1 LIENYLKNL
10 HCETRSVEAI
20 WQQTDVHK
28 RQYCFAAYAMTA
40 GMFFT
45 ELLRYF
51 TGKGDSLTREY
62 VQRLDAWRMQA
73 RPRYDVPLTQCRCVV
88 VDVETAGLDPR
99 RDALIA
105 IGAVALHDG
114 HIQLA
119 EHLEVVLRQVAVSTH
134 DNILVHGIGGTA
146 QRGGQAPPEALLGFL
161 EFVGKDPLIA
171 FHVMFDET
179 ALRRA
184 VRQHLGFTLRA
195 RWLDLAYLMPA
206 LFPEH
211 ARSAR
216 TLDDWLR
223 LFGIEVSQRHNAS
236 ADALATAQLLL
247 IALERAHR
255 HGHSDYRTRHKL
267 EKAQRYTRYQ
277 SAATG

>member
-1 LIENYLKNL
+1 MTT
-10 HCETRSVEAI
+10 ET
-20 WQQTDVHK
+20 
-28 RQYCFAAYAMTA
+28 
-40 GMFFT
+40 FFT
-45 ELLRYF
+45 RLLSYIA
-51 TGKGDSLTREY
+51 GKRVSLAHEY
-62 VQRLDAWRMQA
+62 AQRLDTWRAQS
-73 RPRYDVPLTQCRCVV
+73 RPHDDIPLTQCRCVV

-99 RDALIA
+99 SDALIA
-105 IGAVALHDG
+105 IGAVALRDG
-114 HIQLA
+114 QIQLA
-119 EHLEVVLRQVAVSTH
+119 EHIEVVLRQDAVSTR

-146 QRGGQAPPEALLGFL
+146 QRGGQAPQEALLGFL
-161 EFVGKDPLIA
+161 EFIGKDPLIA

-223 LFGIEVSQRHNAS
+223 LFGIDISQRHNAS

-255 HGHSDYRTRHKL
+255 HGHSDYLTLHKL

>member
-1 LIENYLKNL
+1 MAPGLVNQLMFASLIRRILGHRL
-10 HCETRSVEAI
+10 DAQSAR
-20 WQQTDVHK
+20 
-28 RQYCFAAYAMTA
+28 
-40 GMFFT
+40 
-45 ELLRYF
+45 
-51 TGKGDSLTREY
+51 
-62 VQRLDAWRMQA
+62 RLDAWCTL
-73 RPRYDVPLTQCRCVV
+73 RPPHSDVPLSRQRCVV

-105 IGAVALHDG
+105 IGAVALRDG
-114 HIQLA
+114 RIQMA
-119 EHLEVVLRQVAVSTH
+119 ETLEVVLRQDTISAH

-146 QRGGQAPPEALLGFL
+146 QRGGLEPVEALLRYL

-179 ALRRA
+179 ALRGALR
-184 VRQHLGFTLRA
+184 RHLGTNPRA
-195 RWLDLAYLMPA
+195 RWLDLAYLLPA

-216 TLDDWLR
+216 FLDDWLR
-223 LFGIEVSQRHNAS
+223 VFDIEVVQRHNAC

-247 IALERAHR
+247 IALERARR
-255 HGHSDYRTRHKL
+255 HGADDYRSLRKL
-267 EKAQRYTRYQ
+267 ERAQRYTRYQ